1 MNVYADLFLTFA
13 KIGAFTFGG
22 GYAMIPLIRRETA
35 EKGKWISDEE
45 LTEIV
50 AVAESTPGPI
60 AVNAAT
66 YVGSRA
72 AGFFGALLA
81 TLGVTLPSFCV
92 ILALSFLHSEFH
104 ELTPVRYA
112 FFGIRAGVL
121 ALILRAL
128 FLMWKQTPKKVFSYA
143 VFAAAF
149 AVCAFL
155 PIHPVIVIAACAAA
169 GIVFSLV
176 SERRRTEK

>member
-13 KIGAFTFGG
+13 RIGAFTFGG

-45 LTEIV
+45 LSEIV

-66 YVGSRA
+66 YVGRSA

-92 ILALSFLHSEFH
+92 ILALSFLHTRFH

-112 FFGIRAGVL
+112 FFGVRAGVL

-128 FLMWKQTPKKVFSYA
+128 WIMWKQTPKKIFSYA
-143 VFAAAF
+143 AIAAAF
-149 AVCAFL
+149 VACAVIE
-155 PIHPVIVIAACAAA
+155 IHPALVILACAAA
-169 GIVFSLV
+169 GIVYALIA
-176 SERRRTEK
+176 ERRAKK

>member
-1 MNVYADLFLTFA
+1 MNIYADLFLTFA

-45 LTEIV
+45 LTQIV

-60 AVNAAT
+60 AINAAT
-66 YVGSRA
+66 FVGSRA
-72 AGFFGALLA
+72 GGFFGALLA
-81 TLGVTLPSFCV
+81 TLGVTIPSFCV
-92 ILALSFLHSEFH
+92 ILALSFLHTKFH

-112 FFGIRAGVL
+112 FFGVRAGVL

-128 FLMWKQTPKKVFSYA
+128 WMMWKHTPRKVFSYA
-143 VFAAAF
+143 VIASAF
-149 AVCAFL
+149 IACAFIK
-155 PIHPVIVIAACAAA
+155 IHPVIVILVCAAA
-169 GIVFSLV
+169 GIAYTLISK
-176 SERRRTEK
+176 RRIKQ